1 MPLLQ
6 IKSYH
11 AIADVEHSGGPR
23 EDAGAGETV
32 EEGKEEDDMWVQG
45 QKWSFTSLLN

>member
-1 MPLLQ
+1 MPLQ
-6 IKSYH
+6 IKLYH
-11 AIADVEHSGGPR
+11 AVADVEHSGRPR